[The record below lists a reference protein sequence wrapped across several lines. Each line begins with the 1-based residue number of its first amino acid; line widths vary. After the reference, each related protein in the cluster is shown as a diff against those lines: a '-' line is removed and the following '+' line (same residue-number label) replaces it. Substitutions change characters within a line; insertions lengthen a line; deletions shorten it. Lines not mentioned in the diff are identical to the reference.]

1 MEETPITFKA
11 RCISRLLHW
20 FLEAVLMTCRIRIT
34 GQENLLQAFKKGPTL
49 IYLWHNRLT
58 LIGTLA
64 LKAFPTLRFCSF
76 VSNSKDGEILAAYS
90 MSFRRGSTI
99 RVPHDN
105 KDRALKML
113 INRLKLKKDVP
124 IVTPDGPKG
133 PAYQVK
139 PGIVL
144 AARESGA
151 ALIPFTWRAKSYFE
165 LGTWDKLRI
174 PKPFST
180 IEAEF
185 GPAIYLDPE
194 KSVEEETPRVKEALE
209 SIS

>member
-1 MEETPITFKA
+1 MEEAPISFKA
-11 RCISRLLHW
+11 RFISGLLHW
-20 FLEAVLMTCRIRIT
+20 FLEAVLLTCRVRVT

-76 VSNSKDGEILAAYS
+76 VSNSKDGDILAAYS

-99 RVPHDN
+99 RVPHDS

-133 PAYQVK
+133 PKYEVK

-144 AARESGA
+144 AAKETGA
-151 ALIPFTWRAKSYFE
+151 ALIPFTWRAKSYFQ

-185 GPAIYLDPE
+185 GPAVYLDSD
-194 KSVEEETPRVKEALE
+194 KDVEEETPRIKEMLE
-209 SIS
+209 AIR

>member
-99 RVPHDN
+99 RVPHDS

-113 INRLKLKKDVP
+113 INRLKLKRDVP

-133 PAYQVK
+133 PKYQVK